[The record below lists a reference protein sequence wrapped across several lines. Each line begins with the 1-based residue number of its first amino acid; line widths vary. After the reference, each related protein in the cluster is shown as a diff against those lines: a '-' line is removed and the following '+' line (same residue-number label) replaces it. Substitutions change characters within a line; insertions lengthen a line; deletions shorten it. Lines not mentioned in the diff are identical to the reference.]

1 MNSAHIQ
8 KRYYLIRRCNNDF
21 YELFLK
27 ADVDKV
33 KKMGIE
39 IKDFNGEGYSPVI
52 SYHNWRVAIVNYCER
67 LREDCVCK
75 VERHTKT
82 DEVFILLQGKAT
94 LHIGK
99 ELKKFP
105 MQQGKFYN
113 VKCGEWH
120 AITMTSG
127 SKVVVVEDDDT
138 NQTNTE
144 YYYF

>member
-1 MNSAHIQ
+1 MKNFAHIQ

-82 DEVFILLQGKAT
+82 DEVFILLQGKAKLSKLKRQNGNVWQQT
-94 LHIGK
+94 L
-99 ELKKFP
+99 LNNSTFL
-105 MQQGKFYN
+105 Y
-113 VKCGEWH
+113 C
-120 AITMTSG
+120 
-127 SKVVVVEDDDT
+127 
-138 NQTNTE
+138 
-144 YYYF
+144 